1 MSFKRHGGAVANDS
15 SATAEDERCRLG
27 VLVMQLS
34 LAYWREATNGDRRS
48 LALKSRL
55 WNVYEDAGGYMR
67 TQTLD
72 RYLSETSFPCHPR
85 WNWIYATAR
94 YVLSTCGQPSALRDE
109 LQQAM
114 NRLGR
119 DVS

>member
-1 MSFKRHGGAVANDS
+1 MANDS

-27 VLVMQLS
+27 VLVMKLS
-34 LAYWREATNGDRRS
+34 LVCWREATNGDRRT
-48 LALKSRL
+48 LAFKSRL
-55 WNVYEDAGGYMR
+55 WNVYEDAGGYVR

-72 RYLSETSFPCHPR
+72 RYLCESSFPSRPR
-85 WNWIYATAR
+85 WNRIYATAR
-94 YVLSTCGQPSALRDE
+94 YVLSTCALPSALRDE